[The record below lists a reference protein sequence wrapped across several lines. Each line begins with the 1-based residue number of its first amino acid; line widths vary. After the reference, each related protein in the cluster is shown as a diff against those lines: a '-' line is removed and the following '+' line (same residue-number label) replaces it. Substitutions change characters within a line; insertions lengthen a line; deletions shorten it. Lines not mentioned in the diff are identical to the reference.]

1 MPSFEGDVVIPL
13 LVPPCLCP
21 IPEGEGRERRN
32 QREAERV
39 TVSGVIFWPQI
50 NEARELSPTLSYP
63 LSKGH
68 SIQGVCKHHGFQTH
82 PKESK
87 KGTLSQSCTHFCCK
101 KKPSQLIVLNN
112 SYHLRGASSVS
123 GTVLP
128 SWELN
133 PPCSVIISSVQSGKL
148 RCQEETSCLLSSTA
162 GKQPSRVPQPSSR
175 AVHYTPRL
183 DCSWVSFTEQG
194 PAHTEWQTTD
204 TCFFKRTHHLQGK
217 GRH

>member
-32 QREAERV
+32 QREAGRV

-68 SIQGVCKHHGFQTH
+68 SIRGVCKHHGFQTH

-112 SYHLRGASSVS
+112 SYRLRGASSVS

-133 PPCSVIISSVQSGKL
+133 PSCS
-148 RCQEETSCLLSSTA
+148 LLSLVYSQGNWGVKKRHHVFCLQQLGNNQAGSHSLHLELCTA
-162 GKQPSRVPQPSSR
+162 PLG
-175 AVHYTPRL
+175 
-183 DCSWVSFTEQG
+183 
-194 PAHTEWQTTD
+194 
-204 TCFFKRTHHLQGK
+204 
-217 GRH
+217 